1 MYWEF
6 KDMTQL
12 EIVLKNVKDFFDNAS
27 NEEIE
32 NSMKGIEDDDGTSSF
47 FTFNEYI
54 KFVENNNLI

>member
-1 MYWEF
+1 
-6 KDMTQL
+6 MTQL